1 VHERAHLSTLCCL
14 QAHVQ
19 SLGGDGGR
27 GCVAKVRKMGV
38 DHLILPEGSKISFV
52 NFPGQHISFIEGRVA
67 KIHYEACVGNNLRYK
82 LKKISK

>member
-1 VHERAHLSTLCCL
+1 
-14 QAHVQ
+14 
-19 SLGGDGGR
+19 
-27 GCVAKVRKMGV
+27 MGV

-82 LKKISK
+82 LKKYQSE